1 MNSIAETCMHAFVW
15 CCRVRHRRGYGV
27 HSPYAYNLIKQVFFE
42 TETFYAYEEL
52 QHTVGR
58 GRSFWQTKTDR
69 LMLRLANEVQP
80 QRIWVCGLQLDVPAC
95 YASAGCR
102 RAKRIDWSEQ
112 TAVWPDN
119 LQLQQP
125 LVDFWMWEVKTL
137 DLNRFEKMAA
147 TVAEP
152 SVAVVFDIHRSRSA
166 LRLWKN
172 IEHHPLSVV
181 TFDLYDVGVVFFN
194 RQYNKQSY
202 KVCF

>member
-1 MNSIAETCMHAFVW
+1 MHAFVW

-58 GRSFWQTKTDR
+58 GRSFWQIKTDR

-80 QRIWVCGLQLDVPAC
+80 QRIWVCGQQLDAPAC

-125 LVDFWMWEVKTL
+125 LVDFWMWEAKTL

-147 TVAEP
+147 KVAEP

-172 IEHHPLSVV
+172 IERHPLSVV

>member
-1 MNSIAETCMHAFVW
+1 MNCIAESCLHAWVW

-42 TETFYAYEEL
+42 TGPFYAYEEL

-58 GRSFWQTKTDR
+58 GRSFWQTRTDR

-80 QRIWVCGLQLDVPAC
+80 QRIWVCGQQLDVPAC
-95 YASAGCR
+95 YAAAGCR
-102 RAKRIDWSEQ
+102 KAVRTDWPEQ
-112 TAVWPDN
+112 AAAWPGN
-119 LQLQQP
+119 WRSP
-125 LVDFWMWEVKTL
+125 SSVDFWMWQARTL
-137 DLNRFEKMAA
+137 DLIRFEAMAEA
-147 TVAEP
+147 VAEP
-152 SVAVVFDIHRSRSA
+152 SVAVVFGIHRSRRAS
-166 LRLWKN
+166 RLWRK
-172 IEHHPLSVV
+172 IERHPLSVV

>member
-1 MNSIAETCMHAFVW
+1 MHAFVW

-58 GRSFWQTKTDR
+58 GRSFWQAKTDR

-80 QRIWVCGLQLDVPAC
+80 QRIWVCGQQLDAPAC

-125 LVDFWMWEVKTL
+125 LVDFWMWEAKTL

-147 TVAEP
+147 KVAEP

-172 IEHHPLSVV
+172 IERHPLSVV

>member
-1 MNSIAETCMHAFVW
+1 MNSIAETCMHVFVW

-80 QRIWVCGLQLDVPAC
+80 QRIWVCGLQLDAPAC

-125 LVDFWMWEVKTL
+125 LVDFWMWEAKTL

-147 TVAEP
+147 KVAEP

-181 TFDLYDVGVVFFN
+181 TFD
-194 RQYNKQSY
+194 
-202 KVCF
+202 